1 MVGLPKF
8 IYVPNVINIKD
19 ALIVTEADFLSW
31 QIEQVFLLSYSSS
44 LNLIKKKVID
54 TRFYKTKEEF

>member
-54 TRFYKTKEEF
+54 TRFYRTKEEF

>member
-1 MVGLPKF
+1 MPKF